1 MNNKRFGTLLKNERM
16 KQKIT
21 ARQLGEGLYL
31 VSMMKKIESG
41 ERFPEKWM
49 RDRLLQRLGISD
61 YNDENF
67 LFLAEYDKWG
77 LRTHLLDALE
87 AGKLE
92 DAKRLLEQYKAEYD
106 SENKLEHQFYL
117 MMQVQYRQQRAF
129 PKEQWFALLE
139 EAVKLTV
146 PQIDK
151 KPCNQLLLSIDEV
164 NLVLE
169 YQHYRQDEPEQQD
182 ITWYVELFRYAENK
196 WKDQDG
202 MIKSCSKIALYFCR
216 KVKQYVQTVTEQ
228 KTRNLL
234 IEDAFALCNESVEY
248 LIKSRSIY
256 FLLELLQ
263 EKIQLLQLQ
272 MEMQHNSANKQMQI
286 QKEQEQS
293 LELVE
298 ALKRVYAAYDVL
310 QETNANTYF
319 YREFEIYCINDVI
332 QARRKMFEDKELE
345 LTEICSERTLR
356 RIKNKIGKVQ
366 LKIALGLFQALGL
379 PAELQRASVITECKE
394 AIDLKRAYQCACVQE
409 DFAEAKQCLVRL
421 KNLISMENVQNQQYI
436 WCEEAYLLWRTKDIC
451 TEQYVSLIKT
461 ALEKTIPLQVAVSPI
476 QDMYVACKELE
487 ILNVLATFENVQDR
501 AVYRDVLKEYCEQI
515 ENQNMVSNKRSAY
528 QLTMGNQISWLSEQG
543 QFESSRSLCRKLI
556 KEQLR
561 MRVLL

>member
-21 ARQLGEGLYL
+21 AKQLGEGLHS
-31 VSMMKKIESG
+31 VSMIKKIESG
-41 ERFPEKWM
+41 ERFPGKWM

-67 LFLAEYDKWG
+67 LFQVEYDRWE

-87 AGKLE
+87 IGKLE
-92 DAKRLLEQYKAEYD
+92 DAKLLLEQYRVKYG

-117 MMQVQYRQQRAF
+117 MMQVQYRQQRGF
-129 PKEQWFALLE
+129 SKEQWFALLE

-151 KPCNQLLLSIDEV
+151 KSCNQLLLSIDEV

-169 YQHYRQDEPEQQD
+169 YQHYRQDELEQHD
-182 ITWYVELFRYAENK
+182 ITWYVPLFRYAENK

-202 MIKSCSKIALYFCR
+202 MVKICSKIALYFCR
-216 KVKQYVQTVTEQ
+216 KVKQYVQTITEQ
-228 KTRNLL
+228 KNRSLL
-234 IEDAFALCNESVEY
+234 IEDALALCNESVQY

-263 EKIQLLQLQ
+263 EKLQLLQLQ
-272 MEMQHNSANKQMQI
+272 IEMQHNSANKQMQL

-293 LELVE
+293 LEIVE
-298 ALKRVYAAYDVL
+298 VLQRVYVAYDVL

-319 YREFEIYCINDVI
+319 YRDFEIYCINDVI
-332 QARRKMFEDKELE
+332 KARRKMFKKKKTE
-345 LTEICSERTLR
+345 LTKICSERTVR
-356 RIKNKIGKVQ
+356 RIENKTGKVQ
-366 LKIALGLFQALGL
+366 LKIVIGLFQAFGL
-379 PAELQRASVITECKE
+379 PVELQSPAIITECKE
-394 AIDLKRAYQCACVQE
+394 AIDLERTYQCACVQE
-409 DFAEAKQCLVRL
+409 DFAEAKRCLVRL
-421 KNLISMENVQNQQYI
+421 KKLISMENVQNQQYI

-476 QDMYVACKELE
+476 QDMYVAYKELE

-515 ENQNMVSNKRSAY
+515 ENQHMVANRLSAY
-528 QLTMGNQISWLSEQG
+528 RLTMGNQISWLSAQG
-543 QFESSRSLCRKLI
+543 DFESSRSLCRKLI
-556 KEQLR
+556 KEELR
-561 MRVLL
+561 MRILL